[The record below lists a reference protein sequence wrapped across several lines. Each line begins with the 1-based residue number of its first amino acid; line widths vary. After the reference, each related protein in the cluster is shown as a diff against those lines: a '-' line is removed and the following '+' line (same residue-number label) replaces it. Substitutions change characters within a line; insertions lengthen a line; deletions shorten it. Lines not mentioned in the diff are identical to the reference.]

1 MDIDDDTP
9 PVEVEPTGAAITD
22 AAAATTTTTANAN
35 TKEEPPFDPNDPDPI
50 VASYNVYMNPPPES
64 TRKLLI
70 LQHPNKQGPLREA
83 YSSLHEVRVKPV
95 QGMIEVDVALD
106 YSAASYDKDKG
117 MRWGQTLTRSMGA
130 KSGGSHGLAGGFG
143 VGVPAPRGGRR
154 REEDRDIYDWGEAV
168 RRDQVLRTQT
178 LGGMIT
184 DGDGRNAKNDCRWL
198 VGVFKGDNLHLTP
211 ATSEIQLR
219 PQLHHLDADTEQKQL
234 AQARER
240 ANAGLAKEAAAAA
253 AANPSAPKA
262 IQMTMK
268 SASGEETTT
277 ETMTDRL
284 RHVQMEGWQKLK
296 YVGEEEDAAWELYNK
311 TLHYAPALEAEDEE
325 EKATDT
331 KKDGDS
337 KEAGSNKG
345 KGKATESAA
354 IEAAQQKLKLGVKW
368 GEEDFLHAVAGKDR
382 VGVLEGYGST
392 VLPGIKAEDEALVV
406 KKEEDT
412 EGGVRKVPAARGAA
426 GAAAA
431 GAAAR
436 GRGKAPAATPAATAA
451 KRGAKK

>member
-1 MDIDDDTP
+1 MEIDDDTP
-9 PVEVEPTGAAITD
+9 PVEVEPTGAAIADAAGKPQDGTD
-22 AAAATTTTTANAN
+22 AGA

-95 QGMIEVDVALD
+95 QGMIEVDVAFD

-234 AQARER
+234 QQARER
-240 ANAGLAKEAAAAA
+240 AGAKEAAAPAA
-253 AANPSAPKA
+253 AQAPKA
-262 IQMTMK
+262 IQMTIK
-268 SASGEETTT
+268 NTSGEETST

-284 RHVQMEGWQKLK
+284 RNVQMEGWQKLK
-296 YVGEEEDAAWELYNK
+296 YVGEEDDAAWELYNK
-311 TLHYAPALEAEDEE
+311 TLHYAPALEGEDDT
-325 EKATDT
+325 KDDT
-331 KKDGDS
+331 KKD
-337 KEAGSNKG
+337 AKG
-345 KGKATESAA
+345 KGKATENAA
-354 IEAAQQKLKLGVKW
+354 TEAAQQKLQLGVKW
-368 GEEDFLHAVAGKDR
+368 GEDDFLHAVAGKDR
-382 VGVLEGYGST
+382 IGVLEGYGST
-392 VLPGIKAEDEALVV
+392 VLPGIKVEEEALVL

-412 EGGVRKVPAARGAA
+412 EPSTVGVRRAPAARGAA
-426 GAAAA
+426 GSAAPASSS
-431 GAAAR
+431 AAAR
-436 GRGKAPAATPAATAA
+436 GRGKAPTTAA
-451 KRGAKK
+451 SVMAAAKGVERNK

>member
-9 PVEVEPTGAAITD
+9 PVEVEPTGAAIADTAGKSTSNND
-22 AAAATTTTTANAN
+22 ATTT
-35 TKEEPPFDPNDPDPI
+35 KEEEPPFDPNDPDPV
-50 VASYNVYMNPPPES
+50 VASYNVYLNPPPES

-70 LQHPNKQGPLREA
+70 LQHPNKQGPLR
-83 YSSLHEVRVKPV
+83 EVRVKPV

-117 MRWGQTLTRSMGA
+117 MRWGQTLARSMGA

-154 REEDRDIYDWGEAV
+154 REEDREIYDWGEAV

-234 AQARER
+234 QQARER
-240 ANAGLAKEAAAAA
+240 AGAAKEAASHPSAAA
-253 AANPSAPKA
+253 QAPKA
-262 IQMTMK
+262 IQMTIK
-268 SASGEETTT
+268 NTSGEETST

-284 RHVQMEGWQKLK
+284 RNVQMEGWQKLK
-296 YVGEEEDAAWELYNK
+296 YVGEEEDAAWELYNR
-311 TLHYAPALEAEDEE
+311 TLHYAPALEMEE
-325 EKATDT
+325 EDDT
-331 KKDGDS
+331 KAAAAAAHSKDTKG
-337 KEAGSNKG
+337 KG

-368 GEEDFLHAVAGKDR
+368 GEDDFLHAVAGKDR
-382 VGVLEGYGST
+382 AGVLEGYGST
-392 VLPGIKAEDEALVV
+392 MLPGIKAEEEALVL
-406 KKEEDT
+406 KKEEEDAEPST
-412 EGGVRKVPAARGAA
+412 AAGVRRAPAARGATA
-426 GAAAA
+426 SASAAA
-431 GAAAR
+431 GSSVAAR
-436 GRGKAPAATPAATAA
+436 GRGKASTAASVTTAA

>member
-1 MDIDDDTP
+1 MEIDDDTP
-9 PVEVEPTGAAITD
+9 PVEVEPTGAAIADAAGKPQDGTD
-22 AAAATTTTTANAN
+22 AGA

-234 AQARER
+234 QQARER
-240 ANAGLAKEAAAAA
+240 AGAKEAAAPAA
-253 AANPSAPKA
+253 AQAPKA
-262 IQMTMK
+262 IQMTIK
-268 SASGEETTT
+268 NTSGEETST

-284 RHVQMEGWQKLK
+284 RNVQMEGWQKLK
-296 YVGEEEDAAWELYNK
+296 YVGEEDDAAWELYNK
-311 TLHYAPALEAEDEE
+311 TLHYAPALEGEDDT
-325 EKATDT
+325 KDDT
-331 KKDGDS
+331 KKD
-337 KEAGSNKG
+337 AKG
-345 KGKATESAA
+345 KGKATENAA
-354 IEAAQQKLKLGVKW
+354 TEAAQQKLQLGVKW
-368 GEEDFLHAVAGKDR
+368 GEDDFLHAVAGKDR
-382 VGVLEGYGST
+382 IGVLEGYGST
-392 VLPGIKAEDEALVV
+392 VLPGIKVEEEALVL

-412 EGGVRKVPAARGAA
+412 EPSTVGVRRAPAARGAA
-426 GAAAA
+426 GSAAPASSS
-431 GAAAR
+431 AAAR
-436 GRGKAPAATPAATAA
+436 GRGKAPTTAA
-451 KRGAKK
+451 SVMAAAKGGGKK

>member
-1 MDIDDDTP
+1 MEIDDDTP
-9 PVEVEPTGAAITD
+9 PVEVEPTGAAIADAAGKPQDGTD
-22 AAAATTTTTANAN
+22 AGA

-234 AQARER
+234 QQARER
-240 ANAGLAKEAAAAA
+240 AGAKEAAAPATA
-253 AANPSAPKA
+253 QAPKA
-262 IQMTMK
+262 IQMTIK
-268 SASGEETTT
+268 NTSGEETST

-284 RHVQMEGWQKLK
+284 RNVQMEGWQKLK
-296 YVGEEEDAAWELYNK
+296 YVGEEDDAAWELYNK
-311 TLHYAPALEAEDEE
+311 TLHYAPALEGEDDT
-325 EKATDT
+325 KDDT
-331 KKDGDS
+331 KKD
-337 KEAGSNKG
+337 AKG
-345 KGKATESAA
+345 KGKAIENAA
-354 IEAAQQKLKLGVKW
+354 TEAAQQKLQLGVKW
-368 GEEDFLHAVAGKDR
+368 GEDDFLHAVAGKDR
-382 VGVLEGYGST
+382 IGVLEGYGST
-392 VLPGIKAEDEALVV
+392 VLPGIKAEEEALVL

-412 EGGVRKVPAARGAA
+412 EPSTAGVRRAPAARGAA
-426 GAAAA
+426 GSAAPASSS
-431 GAAAR
+431 AAAR
-436 GRGKAPAATPAATAA
+436 GRGKAPTTAASVMAAA
-451 KRGAKK
+451 KRGGKK

>member
-9 PVEVEPTGAAITD
+9 PVEVEPTGAAIAD
-22 AAAATTTTTANAN
+22 AAGKGTTS
-35 TKEEPPFDPNDPDPI
+35 KEEPPLDPNDPDPI

-83 YSSLHEVRVKPV
+83 YPSLHEVRVKPV

-198 VGVFKGDNLHLTP
+198 T
-211 ATSEIQLR
+211 TSISPPPR
-219 PQLHHLDADTEQKQL
+219 PRSSSAPQLHHLDADTEQKQL
-234 AQARER
+234 QQARER
-240 ANAGLAKEAAAAA
+240 AGAKEAAPSAAQ
-253 AANPSAPKA
+253 APKA
-262 IQMTMK
+262 IQMTISNK
-268 SASGEETTT
+268 SGEETTT

-284 RHVQMEGWQKLK
+284 RNVQMEGWQKLK

-311 TLHYAPALEAEDEE
+311 TLHYAPALEGDDDA
-325 EKATDT
+325 ADT
-331 KKDGDS
+331 KDG
-337 KEAGSNKG
+337 AKG

-392 VLPGIKAEDEALVV
+392 VLPGIKAEEEALVL
-406 KKEEDT
+406 KKEEDAEPST
-412 EGGVRKVPAARGAA
+412 AGVRRAPVAKGATASASAA
-426 GAAAA
+426 GSS
-431 GAAAR
+431 AAAR
-436 GRGKAPAATPAATAA
+436 ARGKAPTAASVMTAA
-451 KRGAKK
+451 KRGGTKK

>member
-1 MDIDDDTP
+1 MDMDDDTP
-9 PVEVEPTGAAITD
+9 PVEVQPTGAALAD
-22 AAAATTTTTANAN
+22 AASKDAP
-35 TKEEPPFDPNDPDPI
+35 TKEEDPSFDPNDPDPDPI
-50 VASYNVYMNPPPES
+50 VASYNVYLNPPPES

-83 YSSLHEVRVKPV
+83 YAALHEVRVKPV

-117 MRWGQTLTRSMGA
+117 MRWGQTLARSMGA

-154 REEDRDIYDWGEAV
+154 REDDRDIYDWGEAV

-234 AQARER
+234 QQARER
-240 ANAGLAKEAAAAA
+240 AGAKEAAPSAAQ
-253 AANPSAPKA
+253 APKA
-262 IQMTMK
+262 IQMTISNK
-268 SASGEETTT
+268 AGEETTT

-284 RHVQMEGWQKLK
+284 RNVQMEGWQKLQ

-311 TLHYAPALEAEDEE
+311 TLHYAPALEGEDDHD
-325 EKATDT
+325 AAAADT
-331 KKDGDS
+331 KDGA
-337 KEAGSNKG
+337 KGKG
-345 KGKATESAA
+345 KGKAAESAA

-368 GEEDFLHAVAGKDR
+368 GEDDFLHAVAGKDR

-392 VLPGIKAEDEALVV
+392 VLPGIKAEEEALVL
-406 KKEEDT
+406 KKEEDA
-412 EGGVRKVPAARGAA
+412 EPSPAGVRRAPAARGATA
-426 GAAAA
+426 SAAAA
-431 GAAAR
+431 GSSAAPRA
-436 GRGKAPAATPAATAA
+436 RGKAPTAASVMTAA
-451 KRGAKK
+451 KRAGAKK

>member
-22 AAAATTTTTANAN
+22 AAAATATSTTTTAN

-143 VGVPAPRGGRR
+143 VG
-154 REEDRDIYDWGEAV
+154 AV

-311 TLHYAPALEAEDEE
+311 TLHYAPALEAEEE
-325 EKATDT
+325 EEGKAADT
-331 KKDGDS
+331 KKDGGS

-426 GAAAA
+426 GSAAA

>member
-1 MDIDDDTP
+1 MDIDDETP
-9 PVEVEPTGAAITD
+9 PVEVSPTGAAIAD
-22 AAAATTTTTANAN
+22 AAGKSDAP
-35 TKEEPPFDPNDPDPI
+35 TKEEEEPSFDPNDPDPI
-50 VASYNVYMNPPPES
+50 VASYNVYLNPPPES

-83 YSSLHEVRVKPV
+83 YAALHEVRVKPV

-117 MRWGQTLTRSMGA
+117 MRWGQTLARSMGA

-198 VGVFKGDNLHLTP
+198 VGVFKGAPPPNSTTSTP
-211 ATSEIQLR
+211 TRSK
-219 PQLHHLDADTEQKQL
+219 KQL
-234 AQARER
+234 QQARER
-240 ANAGLAKEAAAAA
+240 AGAKEAAPSAAQ
-253 AANPSAPKA
+253 APKA
-262 IQMTMK
+262 IQMTISNK
-268 SASGEETTT
+268 TGEETMT

-284 RHVQMEGWQKLK
+284 RNVQMEGWQKLQ

-311 TLHYAPALEAEDEE
+311 TLHYAPALEGEDENT
-325 EKATDT
+325 ADT
-331 KKDGDS
+331 KDGTDA
-337 KEAGSNKG
+337 KGKG
-345 KGKATESAA
+345 KGKAAESAA

-368 GEEDFLHAVAGKDR
+368 GEDDFLHAVAGKDR

-392 VLPGIKAEDEALVV
+392 VLPGIKAEEEALVL
-406 KKEEDT
+406 KKEEDAEPST
-412 EGGVRKVPAARGAA
+412 AGVRRAPAARGATA
-426 GAAAA
+426 SAAAA
-431 GAAAR
+431 GSSTAPRA
-436 GRGKAPAATPAATAA
+436 RGKAPTAASVMTAA
-451 KRGAKK
+451 KRAGAKK

>member
-22 AAAATTTTTANAN
+22 AAAAGSSSAQGNR
-35 TKEEPPFDPNDPDPI
+35 KEEPPFDPNDPDPI
-50 VASYNVYMNPPPES
+50 VASYNVYLNPEPES

-83 YSSLHEVRVKPV
+83 YSSLHEVRIKPV
-95 QGMIEVDVALD
+95 QGMLEVDVPLD

-117 MRWGQTLTRSMGA
+117 IRWGQTLSRSMAG

-154 REEDRDIYDWGEAV
+154 RDDDRDIYDWGEAV

-198 VGVFKGDNLHLTP
+198 T
-211 ATSEIQLR
+211 TSISPPPPPR
-219 PQLHHLDADTEQKQL
+219 SSCAPQLHHLDADTEQKQL

-240 ANAGLAKEAAAAA
+240 ANAGLAKEQAA

-262 IQMTMK
+262 IQMTIK
-268 SASGEETTT
+268 NTSGEETTT

-284 RHVQMEGWQKLK
+284 RNVQMEGWQKLK

-311 TLHYAPALEAEDEE
+311 TLHYAPALEAEDDG
-325 EKATDT
+325 AADT
-331 KKDGDS
+331 KNDTTK
-337 KEAGSNKG
+337 NKG
-345 KGKATESAA
+345 KGKAAESAA
-354 IEAAQQKLKLGVKW
+354 IAAAQQKLQLGVKW
-368 GEEDFLHAVAGKDR
+368 GEDDFLHAVAGKDR

-392 VLPGIKAEDEALVV
+392 VLPGIKAEEEALVL
-406 KKEEDT
+406 KKEEDA
-412 EGGVRKVPAARGAA
+412 EPSAAGVRRVPAARGPAA
-426 GAAAA
+426 GSAAA
-431 GAAAR
+431 GASASASSAAR
-436 GRGKAPAATPAATAA
+436 GRGKPAAAP
-451 KRGAKK
+451 RGAKK

>member
-1 MDIDDDTP
+1 
-9 PVEVEPTGAAITD
+9 
-22 AAAATTTTTANAN
+22 
-35 TKEEPPFDPNDPDPI
+35 
-50 VASYNVYMNPPPES
+50 
-64 TRKLLI
+64 
-70 LQHPNKQGPLREA
+70 
-83 YSSLHEVRVKPV
+83 
-95 QGMIEVDVALD
+95 
-106 YSAASYDKDKG
+106 
-117 MRWGQTLTRSMGA
+117 
-130 KSGGSHGLAGGFG
+130 
-143 VGVPAPRGGRR
+143 
-154 REEDRDIYDWGEAV
+154 
-168 RRDQVLRTQT
+168 
-178 LGGMIT
+178 
-184 DGDGRNAKNDCRWL
+184 
-198 VGVFKGDNLHLTP
+198 
-211 ATSEIQLR
+211 
-219 PQLHHLDADTEQKQL
+219 
-234 AQARER
+234 
-240 ANAGLAKEAAAAA
+240 
-253 AANPSAPKA
+253 
-262 IQMTMK
+262 MK

-311 TLHYAPALEAEDEE
+311 TLHYAPALEAEEEE

-337 KEAGSNKG
+337 KEASSNKG

-426 GAAAA
+426 GSAAA